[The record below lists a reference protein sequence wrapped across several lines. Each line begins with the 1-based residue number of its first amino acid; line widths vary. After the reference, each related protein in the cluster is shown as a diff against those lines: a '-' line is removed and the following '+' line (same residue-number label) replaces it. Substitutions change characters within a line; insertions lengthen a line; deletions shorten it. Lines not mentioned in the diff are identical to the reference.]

1 MTFKKSLYT
10 EDVLPAS
17 QTLLVFCI
25 IYKWFRRVRGPVE
38 TQTKGVLCIGNPLV
52 VSSYYFSNWFIYIY
66 IYICIRSCSVR
77 LRAVSLFSWSVEQ
90 NSRDTQMTTRVTEG
104 VRALPIL
111 NLKKKRETARSLV
124 FCCPKML
131 SLILFCTLFDLF
143 SKQWKFNC
151 ETFFVSLHVTEVC
164 SDLYLTL

>member
-1 MTFKKSLYT
+1 MTFKVTLYWGRVACVFVSYT
-10 EDVLPAS
+10 NGLDVCVGRLKRRLRTCCVLEILLSSVLANS
-17 QTLLVFCI
+17 Q
-25 IYKWFRRVRGPVE
+25 
-38 TQTKGVLCIGNPLV
+38 IGL
-52 VSSYYFSNWFIYIY
+52 FFFL
-66 IYICIRSCSVR
+66 YICIRSCSVR

-111 NLKKKRETARSLV
+111 NLKKKRETAPSLV
-124 FCCPKML
+124 FCSPKML

-151 ETFFVSLHVTEVC
+151 DTFFVSLHVTEVC